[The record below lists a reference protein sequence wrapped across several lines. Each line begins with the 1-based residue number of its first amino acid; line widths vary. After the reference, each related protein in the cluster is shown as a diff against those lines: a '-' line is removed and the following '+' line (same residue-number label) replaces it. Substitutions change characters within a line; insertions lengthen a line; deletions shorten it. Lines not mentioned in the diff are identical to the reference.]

1 MRNLYLS
8 FFFHTFCF
16 LQMSGVFPVQ
26 VQVAGLD
33 LQAPNSNPTT
43 VLCLMNM
50 VTEEELVDD
59 EEYDG

>member
-1 MRNLYLS
+1 
-8 FFFHTFCF
+8 
-16 LQMSGVFPVQ
+16 MSGVFPVQ

-33 LQAPNSNPTT
+33 LQAPNSNPTP